1 MSTIIR
7 ASDHNGTTH
16 CAVFNFEDMAAQA
29 DQYLGKI
36 RTQAT
41 RIVVK
46 AQEEA
51 EAIRKSA
58 EIQGR
63 QAALEAVDEMVRKQ
77 LTTVIPALKQAVQNI
92 ADARHAW
99 LSHWEAG
106 TVHLAAAIAKRLIRR
121 ELREQPEIPL
131 ALVREALELA
141 AGGLQLRILLNP
153 LDLQSLG
160 NQVRMLVDEL
170 SPHIEAEIKADAG
183 ITPGGC
189 RVETQFGVIDQQF
202 EAQLQRIEEELKQG

>member
-16 CAVFNFEDMAAQA
+16 YAAFNFEDMAAQA
-29 DQYLGKI
+29 DRYLGKI
-36 RTQAT
+36 RSEAA

-46 AQEEA
+46 AQQEA
-51 EAIRKSA
+51 ESIRKSA

-63 QAALEAVDEMVRKQ
+63 QAAIEAVEEMVRKQ

-92 ADARHAW
+92 EDARHAW

-121 ELREQPEIPL
+121 ELHEQPEIPL

-141 AGGLQLRILLNP
+141 AGSSQLRILLNP

-170 SPHIEAEIKADAG
+170 SPHIEAEITADAG

-189 RVETQFGVIDQQF
+189 RVESKFGVIDQQF
-202 EAQLQRIEEELKQG
+202 EALLQRIEEELK

>member
-1 MSTIIR
+1 
-7 ASDHNGTTH
+7 
-16 CAVFNFEDMAAQA
+16 MAARA
-29 DQYLGKI
+29 DQYLGGI
-36 RTQAT
+36 RAQAA

-46 AQEEA
+46 AQQEA

-63 QAALEAVDEMVRKQ
+63 QAAIDAVEEMVRKQ

-92 ADARHAW
+92 KDARHAW

-121 ELREQPEIPL
+121 ELHEQPEISL
-131 ALVREALELA
+131 TLVREALELA
-141 AGGLQLRILLNP
+141 AGSSQLRILLNP

-170 SPHIEAEIKADAG
+170 SPHIEAEITADAG

-189 RVETQFGVIDQQF
+189 RVETKFGVINQQF
-202 EAQLQRIEEELKQG
+202 EAQLQRIEEELKQ

>member
-7 ASDHNGTTH
+7 ASDHNGTPH
-16 CAVFNFEDMAAQA
+16 CAAFNFEDMAARA
-29 DQYLGKI
+29 DQYLGGI
-36 RTQAT
+36 RAQAA

-46 AQEEA
+46 AQQEA

-63 QAALEAVDEMVRKQ
+63 QAAIDAVEEMVRKQ

-92 ADARHAW
+92 KDARHAW

-121 ELREQPEIPL
+121 ELHEQPEISL
-131 ALVREALELA
+131 TLVREALELA
-141 AGGLQLRILLNP
+141 AGSSQLRILLNP

-170 SPHIEAEIKADAG
+170 SPHIEAEITADAG

-189 RVETQFGVIDQQF
+189 RVETKFGVINQQF
-202 EAQLQRIEEELKQG
+202 EAQLQRIEEELKQ

>member
-7 ASDHNGTTH
+7 ASDHNGATH
-16 CAVFNFEDMAAQA
+16 CAAFNFEDMAAQA

-36 RTQAT
+36 RIQAA

-63 QAALEAVDEMVRKQ
+63 QAAIEAVEEMVRKQ

-92 ADARHAW
+92 EDARHAW

-121 ELREQPEIPL
+121 ELHEQPEIPL

-141 AGGLQLRILLNP
+141 AGSSQLRILLNP

-170 SPHIEAEIKADAG
+170 SPHIEAEITADAG

-189 RVETQFGVIDQQF
+189 RVETPFGVINQQF

>member
-16 CAVFNFEDMAAQA
+16 CAAFNFEDMAARA
-29 DQYLGKI
+29 DQYLGGI
-36 RTQAT
+36 RAQAA

-46 AQEEA
+46 AQQEA

-63 QAALEAVDEMVRKQ
+63 QAAIDAVEEMVRKQ

-92 ADARHAW
+92 KDARHAR

-121 ELREQPEIPL
+121 ELHEQPEISL
-131 ALVREALELA
+131 TLVREALELA
-141 AGGLQLRILLNP
+141 AGSAQLRILLNP

-170 SPHIEAEIKADAG
+170 SPHIEAEIKADAA

-202 EAQLQRIEEELKQG
+202 EAQLQRIEEELKQ